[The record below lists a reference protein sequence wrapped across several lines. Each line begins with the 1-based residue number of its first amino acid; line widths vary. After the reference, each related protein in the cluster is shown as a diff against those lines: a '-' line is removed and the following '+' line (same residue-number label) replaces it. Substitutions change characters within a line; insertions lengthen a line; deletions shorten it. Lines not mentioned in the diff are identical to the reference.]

1 MTNSV
6 RQGYPRDMYG
16 YGPNP
21 PQANWPGGARLALQI
36 ILAYEEGSENCIL
49 HGDAGSE
56 AFISD
61 IIGAQPLLGVRNL
74 NMESLYE
81 YGTRVGFWRI
91 LRLLKERELPCTV
104 LANSMALERYPEHA
118 SALVEGGHEIASH
131 GHRWIDYQYVGEET
145 ERAHMRLAIES
156 IERVCGQRPL
166 GWYTGRCSP
175 NTLKLV
181 VEEGGFLYDADT
193 YADDLPYW
201 AEVNGKNHL
210 RIPYTLEANDM
221 RFVAAQGFNSGDQY
235 FTYLKD
241 TFDVLYAEGEHTPR
255 MMSAGLHLRIV
266 GRPGRIAA
274 LQRFLDYVLQ
284 HDKVWICRRVDIAR
298 HWIEHHP
305 SGN

>member
-1 MTNSV
+1 MTNLV

-61 IIGAQPLLGVRNL
+61 IIGAQPLFGVRNL

-118 SALVEGGHEIASH
+118 SALVEDGHEIASH

-201 AEVNGKNHL
+201 AEVDGKNHL